1 MIAIQNQKSQG
12 LFSMPSC
19 SEMAVWCELNEEIDP
34 AEWAGLCS
42 KIGKLGAVEFERI
55 SGMIVLQTEHL
66 SEVRKNIPLVS
77 IGYSGIGGEYQREI
91 NQL

>member
-1 MIAIQNQKSQG
+1 MNITQNEKSHQG

-34 AEWAGLCS
+34 GKWAMLCR
-42 KIGKLGAVEFERI
+42 KIGKMNIGEFERI
-55 SGMIVLQTEHL
+55 SGMIMTQVNNI
-66 SEVRKNIPLVS
+66 SEVRENIPLVS

-91 NQL
+91 G

>member
-1 MIAIQNQKSQG
+1 MNITQNEKSHKG

-34 AEWAGLCS
+34 AEWAGLCR
-42 KIGKLGAVEFERI
+42 KIGKLRVEEFERI
-55 SGMIVLQTEHL
+55 STLIMPQIEHL
-66 SEVRKNIPLVS
+66 SEVREYIPLVS

-91 NQL
+91 G

>member
-1 MIAIQNQKSQG
+1 MITTQNEKYHKG

-34 AEWAGLCS
+34 AEWAGLCR
-42 KIGKLGAVEFERI
+42 KIGKLGINEFERI
-55 SGMIVLQTEHL
+55 SGMIVLQIEHL
-66 SEVRKNIPLVS
+66 SEVRGNIPLVS

-91 NQL
+91 G

>member
-1 MIAIQNQKSQG
+1 MITTQNEKSHKG

-34 AEWAGLCS
+34 AEWAGLCR
-42 KIGKLGAVEFERI
+42 KIGKLSIEEFDRI
-55 SGMIVLQTEHL
+55 STLIMPQIEHL
-66 SEVRKNIPLVS
+66 SEVRKDIPLVS

-91 NQL
+91 